1 MRETKVMTKLKTDQK
16 GITLIAMVI
25 TIIVL
30 LILAGVAIS
39 MLSGENGILKQAAEA
54 KTETD
59 EKSIVEAMRLAGI
72 TALTAGN
79 GSVNND
85 NYYTTLNSELKELG
99 YNENILNGDLPQEE
113 IEVKGEYFTIKAN
126 GEVVHL
132 AWWYEKDANGNR
144 TDVITNGVQKLTL
157 GDTVDYNPIEGL
169 TKKDGVYKEYESKV
183 EKNGYGTDSQIFKL
197 ENNTETTG
205 QKLTWVVLGTD
216 ENGEVLIVPTKNI
229 KDTNGET
236 QWFNL
241 KGQAGAQYGAEEVN
255 SIAEIY
261 GYGKGASGA
270 RAIQVEDINKLIGYD
285 PNDVGE
291 GKKYGSEEIYE
302 YGNKVTYSWNTT
314 TLGEVDYIGSNGE
327 EGTFFITHISK
338 GFNWFDFET
347 KTWKNNKTFTGKI
360 TTAINTFYYNDNLS
374 TTNCRGLY
382 NVIADPDG
390 EECYWLGS
398 SFVFTGS
405 DCLGYGVRYII
416 GACVDSVN
424 LYFSSGAYGSENF
437 GIRPAVSLKSDIT
450 FAPDGANSW
459 TIQ

>member
-1 MRETKVMTKLKTDQK
+1 MRKTETKINLKRNE
-16 GITLIAMVI
+16 GITLIALVI

-99 YNENILNGDLPQEE
+99 YNENISKGDLPKEE
-113 IEVKGEYFTIKAN
+113 IEVKGEHFTIKAN

-157 GDTVDYNPIEGL
+157 GDTVDYNPIAGL
-169 TKKDGVYKEYESKV
+169 TKKDDVYKEYESKV
-183 EKNGYGTDSQIFKL
+183 EKNGDSDQLFTL
-197 ENNTETTG
+197 LNNDEGG
-205 QKLTWVVLGTD
+205 QKLIWVVLGTD
-216 ENGEVLIVPTKNI
+216 ENGDVLIVPIKNI
-229 KDTNGET
+229 KDASGNIK
-236 QWFNL
+236 WFNL

-327 EGTFFITHISK
+327 EGTFFIFGWFIPACGRNITYDRKNMGQSKNCWGKELDSLNVKKYLRVGTKLERKKSCWGKEACHMVCMWASSNHYCCFFCCWNCAFKLKIKQHIK
-338 GFNWFDFET
+338 
-347 KTWKNNKTFTGKI
+347 
-360 TTAINTFYYNDNLS
+360 
-374 TTNCRGLY
+374 
-382 NVIADPDG
+382 
-390 EECYWLGS
+390 
-398 SFVFTGS
+398 
-405 DCLGYGVRYII
+405 
-416 GACVDSVN
+416 
-424 LYFSSGAYGSENF
+424 
-437 GIRPAVSLKSDIT
+437 
-450 FAPDGANSW
+450 
-459 TIQ
+459 